1 MEKISNKTQKILIG
15 LGILGVTSLA
25 LGPCSFRVVDSGEKG
40 IKTRFGKIRSEQLD
54 EGLNFKLPIIESIRT
69 FDIRI
74 QKKQEKT
81 ALFSSDVQET
91 TVDYA
96 LNYQLDPT
104 RVADVYRMYRT
115 KENLEQVLLEPA
127 VLAALKDTM
136 GQYKA
141 EEMIAQ
147 REKITAEVLK
157 RLQRDMK
164 EANEPVIIKDITLKD
179 IDFSENFEKAVEEK
193 VVAAQ
198 KALTEKNVVEQLKAK
213 KDQQVIAAEAKAAEM
228 TIQANAE
235 AERIGVVAKAE
246 AEAIKLRGEAIEANP
261 KVLLL
266 EINKQWDG
274 KLPQIIGS
282 QSALPL
288 IDALKLSN
296 EHN

>member
-1 MEKISNKTQKILIG
+1 MKNTQKTLIT
-15 LGILGVTSLA
+15 LGVIGAMVLVSLPMS
-25 LGPCSFRVVDSGEKG
+25 LRVIDSGEKG

-54 EGLNFKLPIIESIRT
+54 EGLNYKLPLIESIRR
-69 FDIRI
+69 FDVRI
-74 QKKQEKT
+74 QKKQQKT

-91 TVDYA
+91 TVEYA

-104 RVADVYRMYRT
+104 RVADVYRLYRT
-115 KENLEQVLLEPA
+115 KENLEQILLEPA
-127 VLAALKDTM
+127 VLAAMKDTM

-147 REKITAEVLK
+147 RENMTKAILERLK
-157 RLQRDMK
+157 TDMK

-179 IDFSENFEKAVEEK
+179 IDFSDNFEKAVEEK

-213 KDQQVIAAEAKAAEM
+213 KEQQVISAEAKAAEM

-235 AERIGVVAKAE
+235 AERIGVVAAAE
-246 AEAIKLRGEAIEANP
+246 AKAIELRGTAIEKNP

-274 KLPQIIGS
+274 KLPQIIGT
-282 QSALPL
+282 QNPLPIL
-288 IDALKLSN
+288 DATTLGDLVKTR
-296 EHN
+296 E

>member
-1 MEKISNKTQKILIG
+1 MEKTQKLLIT
-15 LGILGVTSLA
+15 LGVLGAMVLA
-25 LGPCSFRVVDSGEKG
+25 LGPCSFKIIDSGERG
-40 IKTRFGKIRSEQLD
+40 IKTRFGKIKAEHLD
-54 EGLNFKLPIIESIRT
+54 EGLNFKLPFIESIHP
-69 FDIRI
+69 FDIRV

-91 TVDYA
+91 TVEYA

-104 RVADVYRMYRT
+104 RVADVYRMYKT
-115 KENLEQVLLEPA
+115 KQNLEQVLLEPA
-127 VLAALKDTM
+127 VLAAMKDTM

-147 REKITAEVLK
+147 RENMTKAILERLK
-157 RLQRDMK
+157 TDMK

-179 IDFSENFEKAVEEK
+179 IDFSDNFERAVEEK

-213 KDQQVIAAEAKAAEM
+213 KEQQVISAEAKAAEM

-235 AERIGVVAKAE
+235 AERISVVAGAE
-246 AEAIKLRGEAIEANP
+246 AKAIELRGKAIEANP

-282 QSALPL
+282 QNALPL
-288 IDALKLSN
+288 IDALQLGKEN
-296 EHN
+296 THN